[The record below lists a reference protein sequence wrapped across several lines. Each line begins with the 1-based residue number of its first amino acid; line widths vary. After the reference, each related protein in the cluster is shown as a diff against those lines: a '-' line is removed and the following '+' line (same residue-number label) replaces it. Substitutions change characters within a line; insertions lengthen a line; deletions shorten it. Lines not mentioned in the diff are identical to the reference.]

1 MFRHSN
7 SDSTPARLGRDMSR
21 SAVTGL
27 AARIYSIC
35 LLSPRLTGSAQR
47 IFLYSPGTSAVSRG
61 LGYDL
66 PLRTLAG
73 TAVKFRERARKWS
86 PAKFIAAMTDNNN
99 SEAAWIYHNATKHSY
114 TSIRTNPHFMDWSN
128 QPLPFKIY
136 PALEPLRLP
145 GEVRQTGV
153 AALSAISASV
163 PASTTASPNLEA
175 VGQLLF
181 LSAGITRKRS
191 YSGGE
196 IYFRAA
202 ACTGALYE
210 VELYL
215 VCGELAN
222 LEAGVY
228 HFAPAEFGLRRLRAG
243 DFRRVLLEA
252 TGGEPAV
259 AHAPLT
265 IVCTCT
271 YWRNAWKYQART
283 YRHFGWDNGTLL
295 ANLLAVATALG
306 LPARVVCGFVDASV
320 NRLLDVDPQREVTFS
335 LVALGYA
342 DALPPPSP
350 AEISPLRLETVPLSQ
365 REVDYPL
372 LGEMHAASSLDS
384 RAEAEAWRG
393 STPIKE
399 VLPPAGP
406 IVPLAPW
413 SDGEISRDPIEQV
426 ILRRGSTRKFARSPI
441 TLPQLS
447 TMLDRATRGVPA
459 DFLDPPGAQL
469 NDLYLIVHAVEGV
482 PPGAYVFHRSRGVLE
497 CLKQGNFRADA
508 GYLGLEQELPA
519 DAAVDVFFLA
529 DLRRILQRFGNR
541 GYRAVQLE
549 AGILGGEL
557 YLAAYAQ
564 RLGATG
570 LTFFDDDV
578 TRFFSAH
585 AEGKSA
591 IFLVAIGHS
600 AKQKP

>member
-1 MFRHSN
+1 
-7 SDSTPARLGRDMSR
+7 
-21 SAVTGL
+21 
-27 AARIYSIC
+27 
-35 LLSPRLTGSAQR
+35 
-47 IFLYSPGTSAVSRG
+47 
-61 LGYDL
+61 
-66 PLRTLAG
+66 
-73 TAVKFRERARKWS
+73 
-86 PAKFIAAMTDNNN
+86 MTDNRNP
-99 SEAAWIYHNATKHSY
+99 EAAWTYHDATKHSY
-114 TSIRTNPHFMDWSN
+114 ASIRTSPHFMDWSN

-136 PALEPLRLP
+136 PTLDPMPLPDEL
-145 GEVRQTGV
+145 RQTGV
-153 AALSAISASV
+153 AALSAIAESV
-163 PASTTASPNLEA
+163 PAQTNATPDLEA
-175 VGQLLF
+175 VAQLLY
-181 LSAGITRKRS
+181 LSAGITRKRK
-191 YSGGE
+191 YPGGE

-215 VCGELAN
+215 VCGGLAN

-243 DFRRVLLEA
+243 DYRRVLLEA
-252 TGGEPAV
+252 TGGEPAI
-259 AHAPLT
+259 AHAPLS

-306 LPARVVCGFVDASV
+306 LSARVVCGFADASV

-335 LVALGYA
+335 LVALGHA
-342 DALPPPSP
+342 AALPPPAP

-372 LGEMHAASSLDS
+372 MREMHAASSLDS
-384 RAEAEAWRG
+384 AEEVEAWRG
-393 STPIKE
+393 QTP
-399 VLPPAGP
+399 VADFPPPTGL
-406 IVPLAPW
+406 IIQLQPL
-413 SDGEISRDPIEQV
+413 SDAEMPRDPIEQV
-426 ILRRGSTRKFARSPI
+426 IQRRGSTRKFARTPI

-447 TMLDRATRGVPA
+447 TMLDRAACGVPA

-469 NDLYLIVHAVEGV
+469 NDLYLIVHAVEGL
-482 PPGAYVFHRSRGVLE
+482 PPGAYVFHRDRGVLE
-497 CLKQGNFRADA
+497 CMKQGHFRADA

-519 DAAVDVFFLA
+519 DAAVAIFFLA
-529 DLRRILQRFGNR
+529 DLRPILQRFGNR

-549 AGILGGEL
+549 AGIVGGKL

-578 TRFFSAH
+578 TRFFSPH
-585 AEGKSA
+585 AQGKST
-591 IFLVAIGHS
+591 IFLVAVGPS
-600 AKQKP
+600 AKHKPA